1 MSEGDVPTVTADAD
15 DGDEAGDSDAA
26 SDMYQSG
33 AAVAQGIRTA
43 IWVSLRGIGDL
54 ILGFVRN
61 LFALP
66 VLSVIGRAFW
76 KGMLAR
82 SLHAYHKA
90 GKGDAVGLVRKPSG
104 KIEPTAIKWKTAD
117 ETDDDERPG
126 WHARAFDH
134 SWKPDTYGR
143 ELPRMGKT
151 PVKPLDLDSWRA
163 TSFMEARVA
172 EAVDQGDTQPL
183 YRVDEANLTATLDY
197 QGGQAGA
204 VADGGAVVNSIEFDP
219 RGSPVFDDTII
230 NLGSG
235 EYDGH
240 AVSWSKAKELYAER
254 TTTDEMDQQEQRG
267 FLAGRSKQDMKSWML
282 KILLI
287 GGAIAALGLIGP
299 ELIQALFGGGGGS
312 GGVIPV

>member
-1 MSEGDVPTVTADAD
+1 MSEDDEVPTITADEVDNGD
-15 DGDEAGDSDAA
+15 DTDQPSRAR
-26 SDMYQSG
+26 QRG

-43 IWVSLRGIGDL
+43 IWLSLRAIGDA
-54 ILGFVRN
+54 IFGFVRN
-61 LFALP
+61 LLALP
-66 VLSVIGRAFW
+66 VLSVIGRKIW

-104 KIEPTAIKWKTAD
+104 QIEPTAIRWKTSD

-172 EAVDQGDTQPL
+172 EAVDQGDTRPL

-230 NLGSG
+230 DLGSCD
-235 EYDGH
+235 YDGH
-240 AVSWSKAKELYAER
+240 AVSWNKAKELYAER

-299 ELIQALFGGGGGS
+299 ELIQALFGGGGGGS